1 MTSLRSEVGGVIE
14 ASWRP
19 LRREDWPSRVMML
32 SLPGLIMIL
41 YKEPILIITSQGY
54 LSPLSKLLLT
64 SEVSSISFNQSVLFW
79 YFVYSSHLKSL
90 QTLIN
95 SVFRTI
101 IPSWLVM
108 SLAWRKESWYR
119 LLQHVL
125 QLLRNGVERWHKYQI
140 IHSINICNC
149 HRIVRQLFSHPVT
162 EQAL

>member
-54 LSPLSKLLLT
+54 LSQILT
-64 SEVSSISFNQSVLFW
+64 SEVSLSDSTEWQAEFSFFTLYWTVLP
-79 YFVYSSHLKSL
+79 SQALS
-90 QTLIN
+90 LIN
-95 SVFRTI
+95 WEVEEKK
-101 IPSWLVM
+101 VGVDY
-108 SLAWRKESWYR
+108 WRAGE
-119 LLQHVL
+119 HVL
-125 QLLRNGVERWHKYQI
+125 QLLRNGGQRWHKYQI

-149 HRIVRQLFSHPVT
+149 HRTPRQLFSHPVT
-162 EQAL
+162 GLNIQLCNLG